1 MQSHLTQGDCLPNL
15 FYKLL
20 KPPSATT
27 STALSTNPLL
37 CPPCLSWSLNPQRSS
52 SWKANV
58 SVYYFGS
65 FRGFH
70 ISHFSNVRYFT
81 TMAPRSA
88 LHIPSSSRLG
98 VAAPTEVSTIVRS
111 LEAPVRLRGGAALV
125 AHVLRV
131 LQTQCAFYAIHKHN
145 TCTALRFRCRPPRR
159 HPLQML
165 KVSSWKKIAGTFLA
179 KSTNICVFL
188 YWQN

>member
-37 CPPCLSWSLNPQRSS
+37 CPPCLSIKSLNPQRSS

-98 VAAPTEVSTIVRS
+98 VAAPTEVSTSVRS
-111 LEAPVRLRGGAALV
+111 LEAPVRLRGGAAGS
-125 AHVLRV
+125 ARSTRSTNTMCVLCDS
-131 LQTQCAFYAIHKHN
+131 QTQYVHCA
-145 TCTALRFRCRPPRR
+145 ALS
-159 HPLQML
+159 M
-165 KVSSWKKIAGTFLA
+165 
-179 KSTNICVFL
+179 STT
-188 YWQN
+188 